1 MTDVTAHIS
10 GTIFKIETA
19 VGAGVTAGEEIIIL
33 ESMKMEIP
41 IEAPV
46 DGVVREILVKEGQ
59 TIEEG
64 DVVAVIA
71 AD

>member
-1 MTDVTAHIS
+1 MADVTAHIS
-10 GTIFKIETA
+10 GTIFKIETEA
-19 VGAGVTAGEEIIIL
+19 GARVTAGEEIIIL

-46 DGVVREILVKEGQ
+46 DGVVQEILIAEGQ
-59 TIEEG
+59 AVEEG

>member
-1 MTDVTAHIS
+1 MAEVTAHIS
-10 GTIFKIETA
+10 GTIFKIETE
-19 VGAGVTAGEEIIIL
+19 VGASVTAGDEMIIL

-41 IEAPV
+41 IEAPL
-46 DGVVREILVKEGQ
+46 DGIVQEILVKEGQ

-71 AD
+71 AA

>member
-1 MTDVTAHIS
+1 MADVTAHIS
-10 GTIFKIETA
+10 GTIFKIEA
-19 VGAGVTAGEEIIIL
+19 EVGAKVITGDEIIIL

-46 DGVVREILVKEGQ
+46 DGVVKEILVKEGQ
-59 TIEEG
+59 AVEEG

-71 AD
+71 AP